1 MARTVVILGA
11 SYAGIPI
18 AHYLLKH
25 TVAKVKGLKVILVA
39 PNTDF
44 YWNVASVRAILP
56 GMMGDEKIF
65 YPIAPTF
72 AKYPSDSYELVHGV
86 ADKVD
91 PDTSIVEVR
100 GNDGSARTI
109 QYDELVIATGT
120 SFKADM
126 PFKGLSTTE
135 ETKAVLHDWSKR
147 IAAAQSIV
155 VAGAGATGIEIAG
168 ELGQEYGVTGKKQI
182 TLISAEELPFDSE
195 FRREVREAAKWEL
208 ERLKVR
214 VIPNAKVTS
223 PPTST
228 TLTLASTSSST
239 STKTANPPATLKA
252 DLLIPT
258 YGITP
263 NTAFLPASMLDARGY
278 IKQTTRLRA
287 EGHANIF
294 VVGDVGNLQRPQG
307 VHGDAQV
314 VHLAR
319 SLLEK
324 RLLGEEEGAD
334 YKPMEKIML
343 ATSIGRNRGTG
354 QLGNWRV
361 WSLLVWWLKGRHLG
375 TNVAAEFVRGDRT
388 MTAKSW

>member
-1 MARTVVILGA
+1 MYLKTPQNSNKPPNRVV
-11 SYAGIPI
+11 
-18 AHYLLKH
+18 
-25 TVAKVKGLKVILVA
+25 
-39 PNTDF
+39 
-44 YWNVASVRAILP
+44 
-56 GMMGDEKIF
+56 
-65 YPIAPTF
+65 
-72 AKYPSDSYELVHGV
+72 
-86 ADKVD
+86 
-91 PDTSIVEVR
+91 
-100 GNDGSARTI
+100 
-109 QYDELVIATGT
+109 ATGT

-126 PFKGLSTTE
+126 PFKGLATTE
-135 ETKAVLHDWSKR
+135 ETKAVLHDWAKR
-147 IAAAQSIV
+147 IAAAKSIV

-228 TLTLASTSSST
+228 TLTLASTST
-239 STKTANPPATLKA
+239 STKTANPATLKA
-252 DLLIPT
+252 DLLIPS

-263 NTAFLPASMLDARGY
+263 NTNFLPASMLDARGY
-278 IKQTTRLRA
+278 VKQTTRLRA

-319 SLLEK
+319 ALLEK
-324 RLLGEEEGAD
+324 RLLGEAEGED
-334 YKPMEKIML
+334 YKPTEKIML

-354 QLGNWRV
+354 QLGNWRM
-361 WSLLVWWLKGRHLG
+361 WSWLVWMLKGRHLG
-375 TNVAAEFVRGDRT
+375 TNVAEDFVRGNRT